1 MTALSSSPPP
11 HSADFELR
19 HTREARTRLWRVAIV
34 SVFFALV
41 LGANLLVGGVLMV
54 KAFHTQGDQAGEAF
68 RIGRVTFP
76 MLDGVFC
83 RNVLFDNTTV
93 QTKEDKVSRCDDHA
107 IHSEHSRTKF
117 SWGGG

>member
-1 MTALSSSPPP
+1 LN
-11 HSADFELR
+11 SAI
-19 HTREARTRLWRVAIV
+19 H
-34 SVFFALV
+34 
-41 LGANLLVGGVLMV
+41 ANLLVGGVLMV
-54 KAFHTQGDQAGEAF
+54 KAFHKEGDQTAEAL

-107 IHSEHSRTKF
+107 IRSEHSRTKF